1 MAMKHRYSPASVIC
15 KCGEYMWDIVKSQ
28 LDGAKIYTLSGT
40 VLGFIAFPL
49 LDRLDGNSMT
59 LQTAGLGALVGA
71 AVGTGA
77 GILINAARD
86 NRIERYTV
94 VAPLLGT
101 GATMAALKAYP
112 RTRSMSNKRLISAG
126 LVGGTVGLTLGGSID
141 YLT

>member
-1 MAMKHRYSPASVIC
+1 MVSFESIKNQLNNAKLYTMSGAVI
-15 KCGEYMWDIVKSQ
+15 
-28 LDGAKIYTLSGT
+28 
-40 VLGFIAFPL
+40 GFMAFPL
-49 LDRLDGNSMT
+49 IDTLDGNAMS
-59 LQTAGLGALVGA
+59 LKSAGLGALVGA

-86 NRIERYTV
+86 NQIENYV
-94 VAPLLGT
+94 VVSPLLGT

-126 LVGGTVGLTLGGSID
+126 LVGGTVGLTLGGSLD

>member
-1 MAMKHRYSPASVIC
+1 MIMVSFESIK
-15 KCGEYMWDIVKSQ
+15 KQ
-28 LDGAKIYTLSGT
+28 LNDAKLYTMSGA
-40 VLGFIAFPL
+40 VVGFMAFPL
-49 LDRLDGNSMT
+49 IDTLDGNSMT
-59 LQTAGLGALVGA
+59 LKSAGLGALVGA

-86 NRIERYTV
+86 NRIENYV
-94 VAPLLGT
+94 VVSPLLGT

-126 LVGGTVGLTLGGSID
+126 LVGGTVGLTLGGSLD

>member
-1 MAMKHRYSPASVIC
+1 MSMVSFESIK
-15 KCGEYMWDIVKSQ
+15 KQ
-28 LDGAKIYTLSGT
+28 LNDAKLYTMSGA
-40 VLGFIAFPL
+40 VVGFMTFPL
-49 LDRLDGNSMT
+49 IDTLDGNSMT
-59 LQTAGLGALVGA
+59 LKSAGLGALVGA

-86 NRIERYTV
+86 NRIENYV
-94 VAPLLGT
+94 VVSPLLGT

-126 LVGGTVGLTLGGSID
+126 LVGGTVGLTLGGSLD

>member
-1 MAMKHRYSPASVIC
+1 MIMVSFESIK
-15 KCGEYMWDIVKSQ
+15 KQ
-28 LDGAKIYTLSGT
+28 LNDAKLYTMSGA
-40 VLGFIAFPL
+40 VMGFMAFPL
-49 LDRLDGNSMT
+49 IDTVDGNAMT
-59 LQTAGLGALVGA
+59 LKSAGLGALVGA

-86 NRIERYTV
+86 NRIENYV
-94 VAPLLGT
+94 VVSPLLGT

-126 LVGGTVGLTLGGSID
+126 LVGGTVGLTLGGSLD

>member
-1 MAMKHRYSPASVIC
+1 VIMVSFESI
-15 KCGEYMWDIVKSQ
+15 KKQ
-28 LDGAKIYTLSGT
+28 LNDAKLYTMSGA
-40 VLGFIAFPL
+40 VMGFMAFPL
-49 LDRLDGNSMT
+49 IDTLDGNAMT
-59 LQTAGLGALVGA
+59 LKSAGLGALVGA

-86 NRIERYTV
+86 NRIENYV
-94 VAPLLGT
+94 VVSPLLGT

-126 LVGGTVGLTLGGSID
+126 LVGGTVGLTLGGSLD

>member
-1 MAMKHRYSPASVIC
+1 MSMVSFESIK
-15 KCGEYMWDIVKSQ
+15 KQ
-28 LDGAKIYTLSGT
+28 LNDAKLYTMSGA
-40 VLGFIAFPL
+40 VLGFMAFPL
-49 LDRLDGNSMT
+49 IDTLDGNSMT
-59 LQTAGLGALVGA
+59 LKSAGLGALVGA

-86 NRIERYTV
+86 NRIENYV
-94 VAPLLGT
+94 VVSPLLGT

-126 LVGGTVGLTLGGSID
+126 LVGGTVGLTLGGSLD

>member
-1 MAMKHRYSPASVIC
+1 MSMVSFESIK
-15 KCGEYMWDIVKSQ
+15 KQ
-28 LDGAKIYTLSGT
+28 LSDAKLYTMSGA
-40 VLGFIAFPL
+40 VLGFMAFPL
-49 LDRLDGNSMT
+49 IDTLDGNSMT
-59 LQTAGLGALVGA
+59 LKSAGLGALVGA

-86 NRIERYTV
+86 NRIENYV
-94 VAPLLGT
+94 VVSPLLGT

-126 LVGGTVGLTLGGSID
+126 LVGGTVGLTLGGSLD

>member
-1 MAMKHRYSPASVIC
+1 MLDNIK
-15 KCGEYMWDIVKSQ
+15 KQ
-28 LDGAKIYTLSGT
+28 LDGTKLYGMSGA
-40 VLGFIAFPL
+40 VIGFMAFPL
-49 LDRLDGNSMT
+49 IDALDGNTMT
-59 LQTAGLGALVGA
+59 LKSAGLGALVGA

-86 NRIERYTV
+86 NRIENYV
-94 VAPLLGT
+94 VVSPLLGT

-126 LVGGTVGLTLGGSID
+126 LVGGTVGLTLGGSLD

>member
-1 MAMKHRYSPASVIC
+1 MSMVSFESIK
-15 KCGEYMWDIVKSQ
+15 KQ
-28 LDGAKIYTLSGT
+28 LNDAKLYTMSGA
-40 VLGFIAFPL
+40 VVGFMAFPL
-49 LDRLDGNSMT
+49 IDTLDGNSMT
-59 LQTAGLGALVGA
+59 LKSAGLGALVGA

-86 NRIERYTV
+86 NRIENYV
-94 VAPLLGT
+94 VVSPLLGT

-126 LVGGTVGLTLGGSID
+126 LVGGTVGLTLGGSLD

>member
-1 MAMKHRYSPASVIC
+1 MVSFESIK
-15 KCGEYMWDIVKSQ
+15 KQ
-28 LDGAKIYTLSGT
+28 LNDAKLYTMSGA
-40 VLGFIAFPL
+40 VVGFMAFPL
-49 LDRLDGNSMT
+49 IDTLDGNSMT
-59 LQTAGLGALVGA
+59 LKSAGLGALVGA

-86 NRIERYTV
+86 NRIENYV
-94 VAPLLGT
+94 VVSPLLGT

-126 LVGGTVGLTLGGSID
+126 LVGGTVGLTLGGSLD

>member
-1 MAMKHRYSPASVIC
+1 MVSFESIKKQLNDAKLYTMSGAVI
-15 KCGEYMWDIVKSQ
+15 
-28 LDGAKIYTLSGT
+28 
-40 VLGFIAFPL
+40 GFMAFPL
-49 LDRLDGNSMT
+49 IDTLDGNAMT
-59 LQTAGLGALVGA
+59 LKSAGLGALVGA

-86 NRIERYTV
+86 NRIENYV
-94 VAPLLGT
+94 VVSPLLGT

-126 LVGGTVGLTLGGSID
+126 LVGGTVGLTLGGSLD

>member
-1 MAMKHRYSPASVIC
+1 MVSFESIK
-15 KCGEYMWDIVKSQ
+15 KQ
-28 LDGAKIYTLSGT
+28 LNDAKLYTMSGA
-40 VLGFIAFPL
+40 VMGFMAFPL
-49 LDRLDGNSMT
+49 IDTLDGNAMT
-59 LQTAGLGALVGA
+59 LKSAGLGALVGA

-86 NRIERYTV
+86 NRIENYV
-94 VAPLLGT
+94 VVSPLLGT

-126 LVGGTVGLTLGGSID
+126 LVGGTVGLTLGGSLD

>member
-1 MAMKHRYSPASVIC
+1 MS
-15 KCGEYMWDIVKSQ
+15 
-28 LDGAKIYTLSGT
+28 GA
-40 VLGFIAFPL
+40 VVGFMAFPL
-49 LDRLDGNSMT
+49 IDTLDGNSMT
-59 LQTAGLGALVGA
+59 LKSAGLGALVGA

-86 NRIERYTV
+86 NRIENYV
-94 VAPLLGT
+94 VVSPLLGT

-126 LVGGTVGLTLGGSID
+126 LVGGTVGLTLGGSLD

>member
-1 MAMKHRYSPASVIC
+1 MVSFESIKNQLNNAKLYTMSGAVI
-15 KCGEYMWDIVKSQ
+15 
-28 LDGAKIYTLSGT
+28 
-40 VLGFIAFPL
+40 GFMAFPL
-49 LDRLDGNSMT
+49 IDTLDGNEMS
-59 LQTAGLGALVGA
+59 LKSAGLGALVGA

-86 NRIERYTV
+86 NQIENYV
-94 VAPLLGT
+94 VVSPLLGT

-126 LVGGTVGLTLGGSID
+126 LVGGTVGLTLGGSLD

>member
-1 MAMKHRYSPASVIC
+1 MIMVSFESIK
-15 KCGEYMWDIVKSQ
+15 KQ
-28 LDGAKIYTLSGT
+28 LNDAKIYTMSGA
-40 VLGFIAFPL
+40 VMGFMAFPL
-49 LDRLDGNSMT
+49 IDTLDGNAMT
-59 LQTAGLGALVGA
+59 LKSAGLGALVGA

-86 NRIERYTV
+86 NRIENYV
-94 VAPLLGT
+94 VVSPLLGT

-126 LVGGTVGLTLGGSID
+126 LVGGTVGLTLGGSLD